1 MKWYQRLKIFL
12 DEVWM
17 EIRPK
22 DGKVTWPTK
31 DEIVESTTVVFLCV
45 AIFGVFLALLDVSFR
60 NLIGMLVGQ

>member
-31 DEIVESTTVVFLCV
+31 DEVVESTTVVFLCV
-45 AIFGVFLALLDVSFR
+45 AIFGVFLSLLDVSFR

>member
-1 MKWYQRLKIFL
+1 MRVFL

-45 AIFGVFLALLDVSFR
+45 AIFGVFLALVDVVFR
-60 NLIGMLVGQ
+60 KLIGLLVGQQ